1 MKKGIILL
9 IQFIAIV
16 AAFIW
21 WLSAR
26 DIKSF
31 LALLTPTAA
40 FLITLFFTKKK
51 KAGNTGAR
59 FSQKAGE
66 NSKQYMSKGDMKIG
80 KD

>member
-16 AAFIW
+16 AASIW
-21 WLSAR
+21 WLSEGNIISILAVLTATGT
-26 DIKSF
+26 F
-31 LALLTPTAA
+31 LA
-40 FLITLFFTKKK
+40 TLFFTKKNK
-51 KAGNTGAR
+51 PKSPGDK
-59 FSQKAGE
+59 FSQRAGK

>member
-9 IQFIAIV
+9 IQSIAIV

-21 WLSAR
+21 WLSAM
-26 DIKSF
+26 DIISF
-31 LALLTPTAA
+31 LALLTATAA
-40 FLITLFFTKKK
+40 FLLTLFFTKKK
-51 KAGNTGAR
+51 KQSSSGDK
-59 FSQKAGE
+59 FSQKAGK